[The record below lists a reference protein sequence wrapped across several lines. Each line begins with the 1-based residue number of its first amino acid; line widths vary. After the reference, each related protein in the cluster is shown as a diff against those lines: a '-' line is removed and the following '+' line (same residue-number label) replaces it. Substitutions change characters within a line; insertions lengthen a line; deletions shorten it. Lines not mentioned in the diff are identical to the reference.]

1 MQITDCW
8 SWKESFHRLFSPQP
22 SFVIQSGSCR
32 AGPVGMWSV
41 SYPEWQ
47 GRMACFVTG
56 LLIWY
61 PDCRL
66 VPSLLEHV
74 LGTQHQIFFL
84 WPLILSL
91 LSGGSWLN
99 LPVLLVGIYSWL
111 GELQIHWETLSQKI
125 RSTEES
131 TCHWS
136 LASSYIHTRTFM
148 HIPAHIHTLYISTSK
163 SSALVQ
169 PHAGRAENL
178 ISWMFQ

>member
-22 SFVIQSGSCR
+22 SFVIQSGSCC

-111 GELQIHWETLSQKI
+111 GELQIHWETLSQKNKI
-125 RSTEES
+125 NWRKHLPLISG
-131 TCHWS
+131 
-136 LASSYIHTRTFM
+136 LLIHTHTYLYAHSCTHPYTV
-148 HIPAHIHTLYISTSK
+148 HIYK
-163 SSALVQ
+163 Q
-169 PHAGRAENL
+169 K
-178 ISWMFQ
+178 